1 MNTDSEPINITI
13 EDAAGL
19 SAEAWQLIAK
29 LVVDVSSQVTHRA
42 IERLVQPL
50 AEGVRQAVLDG
61 LHVEHSMVV
70 RDEIGVIT
78 GAIKTRTH

>member
-29 LVVDVSSQVTHRA
+29 LVVDVSEQIAQRA
-42 IERLVQPL
+42 MQRMVNPL
-50 AEGVRQAVLDG
+50 AECVRQAVLDG
-61 LHVEHSMVV
+61 LHVEHSVVV
-70 RDEIGVIT
+70 RDENGVIT

>member
-1 MNTDSEPINITI
+1 MNTTPEPINVVI
-13 EDAAGL
+13 ENANGI
-19 SAEAWQLIAK
+19 SAEQWDTIAR
-29 LVVDVSSQVTHRA
+29 LVCDISTQVVHRA
-42 IERLVQPL
+42 VERLVQPL

-70 RDEIGVIT
+70 RDGDGVIT